1 MIKVART
8 IAYAGVLAA
17 AIAAAPSYAFT
28 QADEYGAKAPDEA
41 TPDRVITVDSGTR
54 WVNVNYGETVKFIV
68 KGTNGEQDFAWR
80 FDGLDEHMA
89 LSAIDPEANLG
100 RDIKIYVDES
110 MNPLHRSVAN
120 DGGE

>member
-28 QADEYGAKAPDEA
+28 QGDEYGMKAPDEA

-68 KGTNGEQDFAWR
+68 RGASGEQQFAWH
-80 FDGLDEHMA
+80 FDGLDDHIS
-89 LSAIDPEANLG
+89 LSAIDPDVNLG

-110 MNPLHRSVAN
+110 MNPLHLNVAN

>member
-28 QADEYGAKAPDEA
+28 QADQLGERAPDEA
-41 TPDRVITVDSGTR
+41 MPDRVISVDSGTR

-68 KGTNGEQDFAWR
+68 KGANGEQSFAWH
-80 FDGLDEHMA
+80 FDGIGEDLT
-89 LSAIDPEANLG
+89 LSAIDPDANLG